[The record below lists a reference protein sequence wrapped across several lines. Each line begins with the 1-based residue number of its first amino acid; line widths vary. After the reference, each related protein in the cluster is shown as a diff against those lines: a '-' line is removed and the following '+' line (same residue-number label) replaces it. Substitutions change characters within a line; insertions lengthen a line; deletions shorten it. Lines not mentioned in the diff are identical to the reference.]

1 MDSSEKSTETLSVD
15 KNKPEPEEPDSE
27 SDSDIS
33 KLPSLNASDISED
46 DLKSD
51 ESEDE
56 SGAESEDT
64 EDAEDEPQDVG
75 EPKDHDEPENES
87 GDVSDVVSE
96 DESGA
101 DSEDNSDADSD
112 ADSGDESGAES
123 EDKSEDAEDSEPE
136 DELKSEPKQ
145 VSFEKPL
152 VSEKEDNPEINSED
166 GPVPESEKLSES
178 SETFEQKFADNQCD
192 NILNKYSK
200 TCNNILRD
208 KELLDSEELKTNTD
222 NDYPSHD
229 DPNFN
234 IKIASKTEFGMYKY
248 DAELEDVQ
256 SRDIKTYADYISSI
270 PFELS
275 PHQHF
280 VKNFLSPST
289 PYNSLLLFH
298 GLGTGKTCSAIGIAE
313 EERDFIKNI
322 GLKKKII
329 IIATPNVQE
338 NFKLQL
344 FSDKDLKQEN
354 GLWRSS
360 SCLGNKFIE
369 EVNPTNIK
377 NIPKEKM
384 VALIKGTIAQYYSFM
399 GYGQFASFIES
410 TAAKGSADTPIKM
423 IQNIQKEFN
432 GRLLIFDEIHN
443 VTDVSDKDSENK
455 RISQNLMRLVKA
467 ASVKLLLL
475 TATPMFNSYKS
486 IIWLINLMNINDKRS
501 HIQVN
506 EVFNKEGE
514 FIEGDD
520 LGKNLLIRKSRGYIS
535 FVRGDNPYIFPFR
548 VHPSIFAPE
557 KTFKIMDIP
566 NDLTP
571 YEYPKYQLNERPIE
585 DKINILSIYL
595 NDIDEYQNKGYQVI
609 IDGLKNRPLKKINKY
624 DKEVN
629 VGDLRNM
636 KTFTYLILQL
646 PLEALNIVYPHPEI
660 DVITETSLQSLSD
673 SENSEMTKLESLE
686 SIQSEFTN
694 SDLETPKSIN
704 SARGRLNDIVSKL
717 PINTIKEKKQKAF
730 NSFREI
736 MNSLVESQ
744 KKKDNMV
751 RLSEQVTGGST
762 ETLEPPEID
771 VEDVE
776 DVEENTEKRIREKY
790 IDVHSFTGSEGL
802 RRVMDFEEN
811 ENAKGSFTYKPE
823 IIKQYGAIFSPE
835 NIGKYSC
842 KIKEICRCIRGETMS
857 EGIILIYSQYIDA
870 GIIPMALALE
880 EIGFSRYSAKGSRNL
895 FKNKP
900 KTKLKYIMITG
911 DKRISPN
918 NVLEYNAA
926 RNDNTEGDKVKVIL
940 ISSAGSEGL
949 DFKCIRQIHVM
960 EPWYNINKLE
970 QVLGRGI
977 RNFSHKLLPFEK
989 RNVQIFLHGT
999 ILKNVEEESVDLYI
1013 YRLAEKKAIAIGKV
1027 SKVLKENA
1035 VDCIINHSQFN
1046 FNHKNFN
1053 NILQILSNGA
1063 QIPDFPV
1070 GDTPYSSN
1078 CDYQESCEYEC
1089 VKTDVVIE
1097 EEVVTEQY
1105 LDKTSDNVIHGIL
1118 EMFKKNF
1125 FYKKKDFKMNYDIKH
1140 IDYALTKLIDEKKI
1154 IYDKYNRPGNVINIG
1169 EYYLFQP
1176 MELEDKLSVFERS
1189 VPVDVKINSVIFN
1202 IKADARKANRDEQY
1216 ENELEELEA
1225 LLDANKYDLD
1235 PSISFNER
1243 ELGMVEE
1250 EPQDVAVY
1258 NPEKVEVVE
1267 RVKHSEV
1274 LNEMLENYMTAKE
1287 VAENDLSNFKNES
1300 HNWYKNC
1307 GVAMQY
1313 LHTKIDQ
1320 DDLYEYL
1327 IEHIVDSMFY
1337 KDKYL
1342 LLQYLFIT
1350 NNSSFFEDKLRE
1362 IFDRK
1367 ILKLGGKI
1375 FIVLYDKERVIL
1387 RLNNQKWEG
1396 VTFEEEKLVV
1406 ESLRPDGSVKSKYI
1420 GFIEY
1425 DSKHNRHVFKT
1436 RNTIKETYKGAK
1448 CEEMGK
1454 NKTIEMLNEIN
1465 GEEFTKDNTKAIKK
1479 TSLHPGRPV
1488 LVSSILC
1495 IILEF
1500 YMRHY
1505 DKIQRE
1511 GKKWFYGHEEYFS
1524 AFK

>member
-1 MDSSEKSTETLSVD
+1 MDSTEKSTETLSE
-15 KNKPEPEEPDSE
+15 NEPEPEYSEEPEDSE

-33 KLPSLNASDISED
+33 KLPSLNASDISDD
-46 DLKSD
+46 DLKTD

-56 SGAESEDT
+56 SGAESEDET
-64 EDAEDEPQDVG
+64 EDVKAEDGKADSEADSEAEDEPQDVG
-75 EPKDHDEPENES
+75 EAKDVGE
-87 GDVSDVVSE
+87 SE
-96 DESGA
+96 DESG
-101 DSEDNSDADSD
+101 
-112 ADSGDESGAES
+112 GES
-123 EDKSEDAEDSEPE
+123 E

-152 VSEKEDNPEINSED
+152 DSEKEAGEDKPEILNSDESGD
-166 GPVPESEKLSES
+166 GPVSESEKLFVS
-178 SETFEQKFADNQCD
+178 SETFEQKFAENQCD

-208 KELLDSEELKTNTD
+208 KELSDSEELKTNTD

-384 VALIKGTIAQYYSFM
+384 VSLIKGTITQYYSFM

-410 TAAKGSADTPIKM
+410 TAAKGSADTPMKM

-566 NDLTP
+566 NDLTR

-595 NDIDEYQNKGYQVI
+595 NDIDEYQNKGYQFI

-660 DVITETSLQSLSD
+660 DNITSLQSLSD
-673 SENSEMTKLESLE
+673 SENSEMSKLESLE
-686 SIQSEFTN
+686 SAPKSTN
-694 SDLETPKSIN
+694 SDMESDIESLKSTN

-717 PINTIKEKKQKAF
+717 PISTMKEKKQKAF

-751 RLSEQVTGGST
+751 RLSEPEVTGGST

-771 VEDVE
+771 VP
-776 DVEENTEKRIREKY
+776 EKMEKTRERY

-842 KIKEICRCIRGETMS
+842 KIKEICNCIRGETMA

-880 EIGFSRYSAKGSRNL
+880 EIGFSRYSAKGSGKNL

-1013 YRLAEKKAIAIGKV
+1013 YRLAEKKAIVIGKV

-1089 VKTDVVIE
+1089 VKTDVAIE

-1140 IDYALTKLIDEKKI
+1140 VDYALTKLIDEKKI

-1225 LLDANKYDLD
+1225 LLDANKYDLN

-1243 ELGMVEE
+1243 ELGLVEE

-1274 LNEMLENYMTAKE
+1274 LNEMLENYMIAKE

-1396 VTFEEEKLVV
+1396 VTFEEEKAVV
-1406 ESLRPDGSVKSKYI
+1406 ESLRPDVSAKSKYI

-1425 DSKHNRHVFKT
+1425 DNKHNRHVFKT

-1479 TSLHPGRPV
+1479 TSSHPGRPV

-1511 GKKWFYGHEEYFS
+1511 GKKWFYGHEEYYS